1 MRTGVNLVD
10 VTRAADQL
18 LADGER
24 PTVEGIRKLLG
35 TGSPGNVNALLKE
48 YYQTLPGRLNLPAPI
63 ATAAAELYEKV
74 RSTAMEEVTEQRVDL
89 ERQAAL
95 EREQLAQER
104 RSFETEKTSLRS
116 HAAGL
121 TNDVDRLQ
129 EQVRQATTKV
139 ASLEKELAVQA
150 ERAATAEAQARA
162 ADEERERASTRH
174 GAELQR
180 LRDQSEGNERHFLTR
195 IEEHKTQHQRLLAER
210 DRESATAA
218 KRTAELESSLSEA
231 LKVQASLR
239 ADQAASQREL
249 SKYRESAQAAEA
261 AVERLHAEFA
271 KTEAAHRTAFEK
283 AQIELESGRKAVE
296 QHRRE
301 RDDAVREAARAEG
314 KNQAFQSQ
322 LEEARAEI
330 LRLHRSTPDPT
341 NLGRKDEQRP

>member
-35 TGSPGNVNALLKE
+35 TGSPGNVNTLLRE

-63 ATAAAELYEKV
+63 ATAAAELYDKV

-89 ERQAAL
+89 ERQMAL
-95 EREQLAQER
+95 EREQLAQDR
-104 RSFETEKTSLRS
+104 RSFETEKTNLRS
-116 HAAGL
+116 QAAAL
-121 TNDVDRLQ
+121 TNDVERLQ
-129 EQVRQATTKV
+129 DQVRQAATRI
-139 ASLEKELAVQA
+139 ASLEKELAGQA
-150 ERAATAEAQARA
+150 ERAATAEARAGA

-180 LRDQSEGNERHFLTR
+180 LRDQSEGNERHFLSR
-195 IEEHKTQHQRLLAER
+195 IEEHKTQHQRLQAER
-210 DRESATAA
+210 DRESAMAA

-239 ADQAASQREL
+239 ADQAALQREL
-249 SKYRESAQAAEA
+249 IKYRESAQAAEA
-261 AVERLHAEFA
+261 AVERLHVESA
-271 KTEAAHRTAFEK
+271 KTEAAHRSALEK
-283 AQIELESGRKAVE
+283 VQLELESGRKAIE

-314 KNQAFQSQ
+314 KHQAFQAQ

-330 LRLHRSTPDPT
+330 LRLHRSNADAA
-341 NLGRKDEQRP
+341 NLDRKDEQRP